1 MANPKETI
9 EKAYG
14 SVPKEVLPKLDFDL
28 WPVRPVK
35 YFWLKW
41 IVRKLTRRGSE

>member
-1 MANPKETI
+1 MSGKETI

-14 SVPKEVLPKLDFDL
+14 NVPKEVGFSHDLFDFISY
-28 WPVRPVK
+28 RPIK

-41 IVRKLTRRGSE
+41 IVRKLFR